1 MVKAGSA
8 KDGKVQTKAKSSS
21 QKKAAISAKDDGS
34 SKPSPQRP
42 SPTAV
47 DEDIA
52 VGSVL
57 DKVPAPSSPAKKKAK
72 TSKAA
77 VSTAAEAITEDGKI
91 AKAAP
96 KRRRATSKKAMILE
110 KAASEDAD
118 SAALQHTKSPAKKK
132 ASSKTPKASSKKKG
146 AKSPNGK
153 SKAAASSSAASD
165 DPKNAKKK
173 RSWTK
178 PKDKPKRPLSAYNL
192 FFRDEREKLLK
203 DSSPPANGESTSS
216 TANGGTSS
224 THSEGINGTVDP
236 SSDQPAKRRHRKS
249 HGKIGFA
256 QLAQHIA
263 AKWKALDADARK
275 PYEKEAEGEKAR
287 YRVELEKWRVAQKAK
302 QEQLLQTPEQAQ
314 MDAQEEAAL
323 TLQALRAN
331 TPPPAGALPQ
341 ESHALR
347 AVLSSA
353 DPPAAALHGEATQ
366 MEPI

>member
-1 MVKAGSA
+1 MA
-8 KDGKVQTKAKSSS
+8 KVGKKKS
-21 QKKAAISAKDDGS
+21 AISAKDDAGS

-52 VGSVL
+52 VGAVL
-57 DKVPAPSSPAKKKAK
+57 DETPASSSPAKKKAK
-72 TSKAA
+72 TSKAT
-77 VSTAAEAITEDGKI
+77 SQAAAASAED
-91 AKAAP
+91 ANVVNPAP
-96 KRRRATSKKAMILE
+96 KRRRATSKKAMIME
-110 KAASEDAD
+110 KAASEDV
-118 SAALQHTKSPAKKK
+118 QHTKSPAKKK
-132 ASSKTPKASSKKKG
+132 ASSKTSKAAPKKKD
-146 AKSPNGK
+146 AKSANGK

-165 DPKNAKKK
+165 DAKNAKKK

-203 DSSPPANGESTSS
+203 DSSTSVNGETAST
-216 TANGGTSS
+216 TANGTSS
-224 THSEGINGTVDP
+224 TQSEGTNGTADP
-236 SSDQPAKRRHRKS
+236 SSGQPAKRRHRKS

-287 YRVELEKWRVAQKAK
+287 YRVELEKWRATQKAK
-302 QEQLLQTPEQAQ
+302 QEQLLQNPEQAQ

-331 TPPPAGALPQ
+331 TPPPAGAATALSGAAPHAPQ
-341 ESHALR
+341 A
-347 AVLSSA
+347 AMASA
-353 DPPAAALHGEATQ
+353 DPTVAALQEVTQ

>member
-1 MVKAGSA
+1 MA
-8 KDGKVQTKAKSSS
+8 KVGKKE
-21 QKKAAISAKDDGS
+21 AAISAKDGGS

-52 VGSVL
+52 VGAVL
-57 DKVPAPSSPAKKKAK
+57 DETPPSSSPAKKKAK

-77 VSTAAEAITEDGKI
+77 SSTATAASTED
-91 AKAAP
+91 AKAINAAP

-110 KAASEDAD
+110 KAASEDV
-118 SAALQHTKSPAKKK
+118 QHTSSTKSPAKKK
-132 ASSKTPKASSKKKG
+132 SSSKTSKAVAKKKD
-146 AKSPNGK
+146 AKSTNGK
-153 SKAAASSSAASD
+153 SKAAASSSAVPD
-165 DPKNAKKK
+165 DAKNAKKK

-203 DSSPPANGESTSS
+203 DAAPPTNGETTSS
-216 TANGGTSS
+216 TANGTSS
-224 THSEGINGTVDP
+224 TQSEGTNGTAD
-236 SSDQPAKRRHRKS
+236 SSSGQPAKRRHRKS

-287 YRVELEKWRVAQKAK
+287 YRVELEKWRVTQKAK
-302 QEQLLQTPEQAQ
+302 QEQLLQNPEQAQ

-331 TPPPAGALPQ
+331 TPPPVGAAMALSGGAPSH
-341 ESHALR
+341 ESHALP
-347 AVLSSA
+347 AAMSSA
-353 DPPAAALHGEATQ
+353 DPTVAALHGEVTQ

>member
-21 QKKAAISAKDDGS
+21 QKKAAISAKDGGS

-216 TANGGTSS
+216 TANGTTS
-224 THSEGINGTVDP
+224 THSEGINGAVDP
-236 SSDQPAKRRHRKS
+236 SSGQPAKRRHRKS

>member
-1 MVKAGSA
+1 MA
-8 KDGKVQTKAKSSS
+8 KVGK
-21 QKKAAISAKDDGS
+21 KKAAISAKDDGS

-52 VGSVL
+52 VL
-57 DKVPAPSSPAKKKAK
+57 DETPPPSSSPAKKKAK

-77 VSTAAEAITEDGKI
+77 SSTATAASTDVNP
-91 AKAAP
+91 AP

-110 KAASEDAD
+110 KAASE
-118 SAALQHTKSPAKKK
+118 KK
-132 ASSKTPKASSKKKG
+132 ASSKTSKTVKKD
-146 AKSPNGK
+146 AKSTNGK
-153 SKAAASSSAASD
+153 SKAAASSSATPD
-165 DPKNAKKK
+165 DAKNAKKK

-203 DSSPPANGESTSS
+203 DSSPPANGETTSS
-216 TANGGTSS
+216 TAIGTSS
-224 THSEGINGTVDP
+224 TQPEGSNGTAD
-236 SSDQPAKRRHRKS
+236 SSSGQPAKRRHRKS

-287 YRVELEKWRVAQKAK
+287 YRVELEKWRVTQKAK
-302 QEQLLQTPEQAQ
+302 QEQLLQNPEQAQ

-331 TPPPAGALPQ
+331 TPPPAGAAMALSSGVPPQ
-341 ESHALR
+341 ESHALP
-347 AVLSSA
+347 AAMSSA
-353 DPPAAALHGEATQ
+353 DPPVAAFHGDVTQ
-366 MEPI
+366 MESI

>member
-1 MVKAGSA
+1 MA
-8 KDGKVQTKAKSSS
+8 KVGK
-21 QKKAAISAKDDGS
+21 KKAAISAKDDGS

-52 VGSVL
+52 VL
-57 DKVPAPSSPAKKKAK
+57 DETPPPSSSPARKKAK

-77 VSTAAEAITEDGKI
+77 SSTATTASTDVNP
-91 AKAAP
+91 AP

-110 KAASEDAD
+110 KAASE
-118 SAALQHTKSPAKKK
+118 KK
-132 ASSKTPKASSKKKG
+132 ASASKTSKAVPKKKD
-146 AKSPNGK
+146 AKSTNGK
-153 SKAAASSSAASD
+153 SKAAASSSATPD
-165 DPKNAKKK
+165 DAKNAKKK

-203 DSSPPANGESTSS
+203 DSSPPANGETTSS
-216 TANGGTSS
+216 TANGTSS
-224 THSEGINGTVDP
+224 TQSEGTNGSTD
-236 SSDQPAKRRHRKS
+236 SSAGQPAKRRHRKS

-287 YRVELEKWRVAQKAK
+287 YRVELEKWRVTQKAK
-302 QEQLLQTPEQAQ
+302 QEQLLQNPEQAQ

-331 TPPPAGALPQ
+331 TPPPAGAAMALSSGVPPQ
-341 ESHALR
+341 ELHALP
-347 AVLSSA
+347 AAMSSA
-353 DPPAAALHGEATQ
+353 DPPVAALHGDVTQ
-366 MEPI
+366 MESI

>member
-1 MVKAGSA
+1 MA
-8 KDGKVQTKAKSSS
+8 KVGK
-21 QKKAAISAKDDGS
+21 KKAAISAKDDGS

-52 VGSVL
+52 VGAVL
-57 DKVPAPSSPAKKKAK
+57 DETPPPSSSPAKKKAK

-77 VSTAAEAITEDGKI
+77 SSTATAASTDVNL
-91 AKAAP
+91 AP

-110 KAASEDAD
+110 KAASE
-118 SAALQHTKSPAKKK
+118 KK
-132 ASSKTPKASSKKKG
+132 ASASKTSKAVPKKKD
-146 AKSPNGK
+146 AKSTNGK
-153 SKAAASSSAASD
+153 NKAAASSSATPD
-165 DPKNAKKK
+165 DAKNAKKK

-203 DSSPPANGESTSS
+203 DSSPPANGETTSS
-216 TANGGTSS
+216 TANGTSS
-224 THSEGINGTVDP
+224 TQSEGTNGTAD
-236 SSDQPAKRRHRKS
+236 SSSGQPAKRRHRKS

-287 YRVELEKWRVAQKAK
+287 YRVELEKWRVTQKAK
-302 QEQLLQTPEQAQ
+302 QEQLLQNPEQAQ

-331 TPPPAGALPQ
+331 TPPPAGAAMALSSDVPPQ
-341 ESHALR
+341 ESHALP
-347 AVLSSA
+347 AAMSSA
-353 DPPAAALHGEATQ
+353 DPPVAAPHGDVTQ
-366 MEPI
+366 MESI

>member
-1 MVKAGSA
+1 MAKAG
-8 KDGKVQTKAKSSS
+8 K
-21 QKKAAISAKDDGS
+21 KKAAISAKDEDGS

-52 VGSVL
+52 VGAVL
-57 DKVPAPSSPAKKKAK
+57 DETPPSSSPAKKKAK
-72 TSKAA
+72 TLKAA
-77 VSTAAEAITEDGKI
+77 SSTATAASIED
-91 AKAAP
+91 AKFVSPAP

-110 KAASEDAD
+110 KAASE
-118 SAALQHTKSPAKKK
+118 KK
-132 ASSKTPKASSKKKG
+132 ASSKTSKVAPKKKD
-146 AKSPNGK
+146 AKSTNG
-153 SKAAASSSAASD
+153 D
-165 DPKNAKKK
+165 DAKNAKKK

-203 DSSPPANGESTSS
+203 DSSPQANGETASS
-216 TANGGTSS
+216 TANGTSS
-224 THSEGINGTVDP
+224 TQSEGTNGTANP
-236 SSDQPAKRRHRKS
+236 SSGQPAKRRHRKS

-275 PYEKEAEGEKAR
+275 PYEKEAESEKAR
-287 YRVELEKWRVAQKAK
+287 YGVELEKWRVTQKAK
-302 QEQLLQTPEQAQ
+302 QEQLLQNPEQAQ

-331 TPPPAGALPQ
+331 TPPPVGAAMALSGVVPPR
-341 ESHALR
+341 ESHALP
-347 AVLSSA
+347 AAMSSA
-353 DPPAAALHGEATQ
+353 DPPVAALHGDVTQ
-366 MEPI
+366 MESI